1 MYKDKKRINKNG
13 YIVVENDTHHKSFDT
28 GTGING
34 VYEHQLIAE
43 NLIGRNLKESEVV
56 HHLDSNKSNNSP
68 DNLLVLDNSQHSK
81 LHSWLDK
88 NVIVPKPA
96 QLLRN
101 LKGCVRCGVCEKPI
115 NPSMKYC
122 STDCSNAALKHPD
135 DADYLQ
141 EAIKVKPLTT
151 IAKELGISD
160 NGVRKR
166 CKSLGIDIPK
176 REPGFWT
183 KKKFGLV

>member
-13 YIVVENDTHHKSFDT
+13 YVVIEDNTHHKSFDT

-43 NLIGRNLKESEVV
+43 DLIGRNLKENEVV
-56 HHLDSNKSNNSP
+56 HHLDNNRSNNSP
-68 DNLLVLDNSQHSK
+68 DNILVLDNSQHSK
-81 LHSWLDK
+81 LHRWLDK
-88 NVIVPKPA
+88 NLIIPKPT
-96 QLLRN
+96 QLIRN
-101 LKGCVRCGVCEKPI
+101 LKGCVRCSVCEKPI
-115 NPSMKYC
+115 EPSMKTC
-122 STDCSNAALKHPD
+122 SVECYKISIKCPD
-135 DADYLQ
+135 DIDYLE

-160 NGVRKR
+160 NGVKSR

-183 KKKFGLV
+183 KKRFGLV